1 MKFAGK
7 CITALLITLI
17 ALLVAGY
24 FLLQTRWGADK
35 VSAWISEHTGYSL
48 RLGSITYRWSTPD
61 HLILNNITLGLKG
74 KNTSLTAERA
84 DIGLSTRQFSEP
96 FHVDSLQLEK
106 GVITLS
112 STSSPLPL
120 KAERLQLMEMAIN
133 SEQPGQS
140 IQAKNVNGGLTPWL
154 PEGQNLAGT
163 LAQIQLSA
171 GTLTVNGIP
180 ASNVLVQGDID
191 HQKITLRTVG
201 ADLAQGAI
209 TGSLHRDSN
218 GDWTIDMLR
227 FNDIRWQTT
236 QPLPQVITSLQ
247 TLPRL
252 SINRLEITDARLEG
266 PQWAVTDLDL
276 SLRNIT
282 LENGAWHSDNGQL
295 SMNASDIIYQQIHL
309 LDPIINADLSPQG
322 VVLRQVTSRWEGG
335 MVRTSGQWLRQPGT
349 LALNDV
355 IIAGLEYTLPET
367 WKTLWQQTLPEWL
380 KTFTVKK
387 LSASRNLLIDVNP
400 DFPFQFTALDGDGA
414 GLTLVQNREWGIW
427 SGKLSFTAAAATL
440 NRTDIRRPSITLNAS
455 PDTLSISE
463 LSAFTENGLLDATA
477 SVDQTPARHL
487 NLQLTG
493 KGVPLNILNHWG
505 WPEPP
510 LQGDGNLQ
518 LSLQGAIA
526 ADKPLATGINATLR
540 VTDQQ
545 GHQAEQTMVNGRVP
559 GA

>member
-477 SVDQTPARHL
+477 SIDQTPARHL

>member
-17 ALLVAGY
+17 ALLVASY
-24 FLLQTRWGADK
+24 FLLQTRWGTDK

-48 RLGSITYRWSTPD
+48 RLGSITYRWSAPD
-61 HLILNNITLGLKG
+61 HLILNNITFGPKG
-74 KNTSLTAERA
+74 KNASLTAERV

-96 FHVDSLQLEK
+96 FHVDSLLLEK

-112 STSSPLPL
+112 STPSPLPL
-120 KAERLQLMEMAIN
+120 KADRLQLTEMAIN

-140 IQAKNVNGGLTPWL
+140 IQAKNVNGGLAPWL
-154 PEGQNLAGT
+154 PEGQNLTGN

-171 GTLTVNGIP
+171 GTLTFNGIP

-252 SINRLEITDARLEG
+252 TINRLEITGARLEG
-266 PQWAVTDLDL
+266 PQWAITDLDL

-282 LENGAWHSDNGQL
+282 LGNGAWQSDDGQV
-295 SMNASDIIYQQIHL
+295 SMNASDIIYQQVHL

-322 VVLRQVTSRWEGG
+322 ITLRQATSRWEGG

-349 LALNDV
+349 LALNEV

-367 WKTLWQQTLPEWL
+367 WKAGWQQTLPEWL
-380 KTFTVKK
+380 KTLTVRK
-387 LSASRNLLIDVNP
+387 LSASRNLLIDINP

-455 PDTLSISE
+455 PDTLTISE
-463 LSAFTENGLLDATA
+463 LSAFTEKGLLDATA

-487 NLQLTG
+487 TLQLTG

-505 WPEPP
+505 WPESP

-518 LSLQGAIA
+518 LSLQGAIT
-526 ADKPLATGINATLR
+526 ADKPLAPGINATLR

-559 GA
+559 GT

>member
-295 SMNASDIIYQQIHL
+295 SMNASNIIYQQIHL

>member
-463 LSAFTENGLLDATA
+463 LSAFTEKGLLDATA